1 MLESSGR
8 PFHHYHA
15 QDAKGRD
22 AQDDP
27 YQVCYHGFL
36 ALVPPRIRYRVSP
49 GRLLRGDLLET
60 DKNRLLRCNSA
71 TVIIVPRS
79 AGVSAPGIPTA
90 FIKAAI
96 AAQGKSLAYKDSLA
110 FPTRKST

>member
-1 MLESSGR
+1 MLSWVSCSCSSS
-8 PFHHYHA
+8 
-15 QDAKGRD
+15 
-22 AQDDP
+22 DP
-27 YQVCYHGFL
+27 L
-36 ALVPPRIRYRVSP
+36 SREYRLSCAWNLP
-49 GRLLRGDLLET
+49 ET
-60 DKNRLLRCNSA
+60 DKNALLRRNSA